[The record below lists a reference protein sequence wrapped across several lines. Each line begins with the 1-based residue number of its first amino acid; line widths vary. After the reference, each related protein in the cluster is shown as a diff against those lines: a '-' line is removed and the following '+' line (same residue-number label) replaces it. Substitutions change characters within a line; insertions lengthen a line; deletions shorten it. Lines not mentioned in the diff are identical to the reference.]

1 MNSNSIYLHNY
12 CNNNSNLYKYYV
24 IFIVGYAK
32 FTLLLYIN
40 INLCEYP
47 PDATGEWGGLGMGP
61 LIFQKL
67 PLSHIFLVYGSR
79 MCLMTLFFNI
89 TKIIEDVCMKVM

>member
-1 MNSNSIYLHNY
+1 MQ
-12 CNNNSNLYKYYV
+12 NLPYYYTLTLTY
-24 IFIVGYAK
+24 VGH
-32 FTLLLYIN
+32 
-40 INLCEYP
+40 
-47 PDATGEWGGLGMGP
+47 

-67 PLSHIFLVYGSR
+67 PHSHIFLVYGSR